1 VLGYSTLEASFSLVP
16 MAFVVMPLS
25 RVSPRLAERVG
36 FRVTGGLGL
45 ALMAT
50 GFAVLSTL
58 GTDST
63 YWHFLAGLLP
73 FGAGMALAGSP
84 ATTAIVASMPR
95 EKQGIASA
103 VNDLSREL
111 GGALGIAILGSILNG
126 LYRSGVGDWTSGL
139 SSADASTV
147 KDSLTGAQ
155 EVGGAELVHHAEVAY
170 VHGISVSLL
179 AGAAILLSAALF
191 VAVRAPGRI
200 RAKAAAR
207 VDAPPTPDPDLA

>member
-1 VLGYSTLEASFSLVP
+1 VVGALTLLTTVSDHASYFPTLFVP
-16 MAFVVMPLS
+16 FALM
-25 RVSPRLAERVG
+25 
-36 FRVTGGLGL
+36 GLGMGTAML
-45 ALMAT
+45 PLMTIAMS
-50 GFAVLSTL
+50 GVPEQ
-58 GTDST
+58 D
-63 YWHFLAGLLP
+63 AGLAS
-73 FGAGMALAGSP
+73 GIVNVSMQLA
-84 ATTAIVASMPR
+84 
-95 EKQGIASA
+95 
-103 VNDLSREL
+103 
-111 GGALGIAILGSILNG
+111 GALGIAILGSILNG